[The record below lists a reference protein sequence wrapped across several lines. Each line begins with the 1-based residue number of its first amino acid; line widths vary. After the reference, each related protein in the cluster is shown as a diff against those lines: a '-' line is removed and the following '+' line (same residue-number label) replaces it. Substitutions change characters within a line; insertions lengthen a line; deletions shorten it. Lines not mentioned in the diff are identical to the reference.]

1 MSLSNPLPFFAICA
15 ISLAVASAIALAS
28 GFYRERLAESG
39 GRFEAIDGLRGF
51 LALGVLGGHAVT
63 MYSFHTSGVW
73 SGEIAPFYISAS
85 TAGVAVF
92 FMITGFLFWL
102 RLLRSAAGFDFRA
115 FFVARIQRL
124 APMYFVSVLMALA
137 VIFSLSGFALRVPPM
152 QLVRELQAWLSFGFI
167 HTGPVNG
174 VQEAH
179 SVNAV
184 YWTLGYEWAFYLA
197 LPFLALFA
205 RGAWS
210 VVLFVVVAFFS
221 IRAPIVLNFVYGAL
235 AAALVHNKT
244 LAGILDSLWLRPV
257 PLAALAAYFIAD
269 GYVHK
274 MLEGALLF
282 VFFIFVVHGYSAF
295 GLFLSRPAKILG
307 AISYSLYLTHC
318 IVLFLVVGAAD
329 RLLGLET
336 FGPTQ
341 YWLLVAAAAV
351 VTVVLSAVT
360 FQFVEYP
367 FMNPRGRAK
376 PKLGT
381 DPIFVKL

>member
-1 MSLSNPLPFFAICA
+1 MSLSDPLPFFAICA

-39 GRFEAIDGLRGF
+39 GRFEAIDGVRGF
-51 LALGVLGGHAVT
+51 LALGVLGGHAVS

-73 SGEIAPFYISAS
+73 SGDLAPFYSRAA

-102 RLLRSAAGFDFRA
+102 RLLRAGAGFDFRA
-115 FFVARIQRL
+115 FFVARIRRL
-124 APMYFVSVLMALA
+124 APMYFMSVLMALA
-137 VIFSLSGFALRVPPM
+137 VIFSVSGLALRVPPT
-152 QLVRELQAWLSFGFI
+152 QLLRELQAWLSFGFI

-184 YWTLGYEWAFYLA
+184 YWTLAYEWAFYLA

-210 VVLFVVVAFFS
+210 VILFVVVVFFS
-221 IRAPIVLNFVYGAL
+221 MRAPVVLNFVYGAL
-235 AAALVHNKT
+235 AANLVHHKLLDLRSPW
-244 LAGILDSLWLRPV
+244 LAPL
-257 PLAALAAYFIAD
+257 PLAALAVYFIAD

-274 MLEGALLF
+274 MVEGALLF
-282 VFFIFVVHGYSAF
+282 VFFVFVVHGHSAF

-318 IVLFLVVGAAD
+318 IVLFVVVGAAD
-329 RLLGLET
+329 RLLGLES

-341 YWLLVAAAAV
+341 YWLLVALAAV
-351 VTVVLSAVT
+351 ATVVLSAVT

-367 FMNPRGRAK
+367 FMNPKGRPVRPVAAQAA
-376 PKLGT
+376 
-381 DPIFVKL
+381 

>member
-51 LALGVLGGHAVT
+51 LALGVLGGHAVN
-63 MYSFHTSGVW
+63 MYSLYTSAVW
-73 SGEIAPFYISAS
+73 GGGLAPFYSRAA

-102 RLLRSAAGFDFRA
+102 RLLRSGAGFDFRA

-124 APMYFVSVLMALA
+124 APMYFASVLMALA
-137 VIFSLSGFALRVPPM
+137 VIFSLSGLALRVPPM

-184 YWTLGYEWAFYLA
+184 YWTLAYEWAFYLA

-210 VVLFVVVAFFS
+210 FVLFVVVAFFS

-244 LAGILDSLWLRPV
+244 LAGRLDSFWLRPV

-274 MLEGALLF
+274 LLEGALLF

-336 FGPTQ
+336 FGATQ

-360 FQFVEYP
+360 FQFVEHP

>member
-51 LALGVLGGHAVT
+51 LALGVLGGHAVN
-63 MYSFHTSGVW
+63 MYSLYTSAVW
-73 SGEIAPFYISAS
+73 GGGLAPFYSRAA

-102 RLLRSAAGFDFRA
+102 RLLRSGAGFDFRA

-124 APMYFVSVLMALA
+124 APMYFASVLMALA
-137 VIFSLSGFALRVPPM
+137 VIFSLSGLALRVPPM

-184 YWTLGYEWAFYLA
+184 YWTLAYEWAFYLA

-210 VVLFVVVAFFS
+210 FVLFVVVAFFS

-244 LAGILDSLWLRPV
+244 LAGRLDSFWLRPV

-274 MLEGALLF
+274 LLEGALLF

-360 FQFVEYP
+360 FQFVEHP

>member
-1 MSLSNPLPFFAICA
+1 MSLSDPLPFFAICA

-51 LALGVLGGHAVT
+51 LALGVLGGHAVN
-63 MYSFHTSGVW
+63 MYSLYTSGEW
-73 SGEIAPFYISAS
+73 GGGLAPFYNRAA
-85 TAGVAVF
+85 TAGVAIF

-102 RLLRSAAGFDFRA
+102 RLLRSGAAFDFRA
-115 FFVARIQRL
+115 FFASRIRRL
-124 APMYFVSVLMALA
+124 APMYFMSVLMALA
-137 VIFSLSGFALRVPPM
+137 VIFSLSGLALRVPPM

-179 SVNAV
+179 AVNAV
-184 YWTLGYEWAFYLA
+184 YWTLAYEWAFYLA

-210 VVLFVVVAFFS
+210 VVLFVAVAFFS
-221 IRAPIVLNFVYGAL
+221 IRAPVVLNFVYGAL
-235 AAALVHNKT
+235 AAALVHNKMLT
-244 LAGILDSLWLRPV
+244 LRSPWLGPV
-257 PLAALAAYFIAD
+257 PLAALATYFIAE
-269 GYVHK
+269 GYIHK
-274 MLEGALLF
+274 MLEPALLF
-282 VFFIFVVHGYSAF
+282 VFFLFVVHGYSAF

-318 IVLFLVVGAAD
+318 IVLFVVVGSAN
-329 RLLGLET
+329 GLIGIES

-341 YWLLVAAAAV
+341 YWLLAAFAAI

-367 FMNPRGRAK
+367 FMNPKGRA
-376 PKLGT
+376 
-381 DPIFVKL
+381 VRRVAAQAA

>member
-51 LALGVLGGHAVT
+51 LALGVLGGHAVNMHT
-63 MYSFHTSGVW
+63 LYTSGVW
-73 SGEIAPFYISAS
+73 GGGLAPFYSRAA

-102 RLLRSAAGFDFRA
+102 RLLRAGAGFDFRA
-115 FFVARIQRL
+115 FFAARIRRL
-124 APMYFVSVLMALA
+124 APMYFMSVLMALA
-137 VIFSLSGFALRVPPM
+137 VIFSVSGLALRVPPT

-184 YWTLGYEWAFYLA
+184 YWTLAYEWAFYLA

-210 VVLFVVVAFFS
+210 VVLFVVVVFFS
-221 IRAPIVLNFVYGAL
+221 MRAPVVLNFVYGAL
-235 AAALVHNKT
+235 AASLVHHKR
-244 LAGILDSLWLRPV
+244 LALRSPWLAPL
-257 PLAALAAYFIAD
+257 PLAALAVYFIAD

-274 MLEGALLF
+274 MVEGALLF
-282 VFFIFVVHGYSAF
+282 VFFIFVVHGHSAC

-318 IVLFLVVGAAD
+318 IVLFVVVGAAD
-329 RLLGLET
+329 RLLGLES

-341 YWLLVAAAAV
+341 YWLLVALAALA
-351 VTVVLSAVT
+351 TVVLSAVT

-367 FMNPRGRAK
+367 FMNPKGRAVR
-376 PKLGT
+376 P
-381 DPIFVKL
+381 VAAQAA

>member
-1 MSLSNPLPFFAICA
+1 MKK
-15 ISLAVASAIALAS
+15 
-28 GFYRERLAESG
+28 
-39 GRFEAIDGLRGF
+39 
-51 LALGVLGGHAVT
+51 
-63 MYSFHTSGVW
+63 
-73 SGEIAPFYISAS
+73 
-85 TAGVAVF
+85 TATPAVF

-102 RLLRSAAGFDFRA
+102 RLLRAGAGFDFRA
-115 FFVARIQRL
+115 FFVARIRRL
-124 APMYFVSVLMALA
+124 APMYFMSVLMALA
-137 VIFSLSGFALRVPPM
+137 VIFSVSGLALRVPPI
-152 QLVRELQAWLSFGFI
+152 QLVRELQAWLAFGFI

-184 YWTLGYEWAFYLA
+184 YWTLAYEWAFYLA

-221 IRAPIVLNFVYGAL
+221 MRAPVVLNFVYGAL
-235 AAALVHNKT
+235 AAALVHNKA
-244 LAGILDSLWLRPV
+244 LAGRLDSMWLKPV
-257 PLAALAAYFIAD
+257 PLAALAVYFIAD

-274 MLEGALLF
+274 MVEGALLF
-282 VFFIFVVHGYSAF
+282 VFFIFVVHGHSAF

-318 IVLFLVVGAAD
+318 IVLFVVVGAAD
-329 RLLGLET
+329 RLLGLES

-341 YWLLVAAAAV
+341 YWLLVALAAV

-367 FMNPRGRAK
+367 FMNPKGRPVRPVAAQAA
-376 PKLGT
+376 
-381 DPIFVKL
+381 

>member
-1 MSLSNPLPFFAICA
+1 MSLADPLPFFAICA

-28 GFYRERLAESG
+28 RFYRERLAESG

-51 LALGVLGGHAVT
+51 LALGVLGGHAVS

-73 SGEIAPFYISAS
+73 SGDLAPFYMRTA
-85 TAGVAVF
+85 TAGVAIF

-102 RLLRSAAGFDFRA
+102 RLLRSGAGFDFHA
-115 FFVARIQRL
+115 FFVARIRRL
-124 APMYFVSVLMALA
+124 APMYFMSVLMALA
-137 VIFSLSGFALRVPPM
+137 VIFSVSGLALRVPPT

-184 YWTLGYEWAFYLA
+184 YWTLAYEWAFYLA

-221 IRAPIVLNFVYGAL
+221 IRAPVVLNFVYGAL

-244 LAGILDSLWLRPV
+244 LAGRLDSLWLKPV
-257 PLAALAAYFIAD
+257 PLAALAVYFIAD
-269 GYVHK
+269 GYLHK
-274 MLEGALLF
+274 MVEGAALF
-282 VFFIFVVHGYSAF
+282 VFFIFVVQGYSAF

-318 IVLFLVVGAAD
+318 IVLFVVVGAAD
-329 RLLGLET
+329 RLLGLESL
-336 FGPTQ
+336 GPTQ
-341 YWLLVAAAAV
+341 YWLLVALAAV
-351 VTVVLSAVT
+351 ATVVLSAVT

-367 FMNPRGRAK
+367 FMNPKGR
-376 PKLGT
+376 PVR
-381 DPIFVKL
+381 PIAAQAA

>member
-1 MSLSNPLPFFAICA
+1 MSLSSPLPFFAICA

-39 GRFEAIDGLRGF
+39 GRFDAIDGLRGF
-51 LALGVLGGHAVT
+51 LALGVLGGHAVN
-63 MYSFHTSGVW
+63 MYALYTSGAW
-73 SGEIAPFYISAS
+73 GGGLAPFYSRAA

-102 RLLRSAAGFDFRA
+102 RLLRAGAGFDFRA
-115 FFVARIQRL
+115 FFVARIRRL
-124 APMYFVSVLMALA
+124 APMYFMSVLMALA
-137 VIFSLSGFALRVPPM
+137 VIFSVSGLALRVPPT

-184 YWTLGYEWAFYLA
+184 YWTLAYEWAFYLA

-210 VVLFVVVAFFS
+210 VVLFVVVVFFS
-221 IRAPIVLNFVYGAL
+221 LRAPVVLNFVYGAL
-235 AAALVHNKT
+235 AASLVHHKLLDLRSSW
-244 LAGILDSLWLRPV
+244 LAPL
-257 PLAALAAYFIAD
+257 PLAALAVYFMAD

-274 MLEGALLF
+274 MVEGALLF
-282 VFFIFVVHGYSAF
+282 VFFIFVVHGHSAF

-318 IVLFLVVGAAD
+318 IVLFVIVGAAD
-329 RLLGLET
+329 RLLGLES

-341 YWLLVAAAAV
+341 YWLLVALAAV
-351 VTVVLSAVT
+351 ATVVLSAVT

-367 FMNPRGRAK
+367 FMNPKGRPVRPVAAQAA
-376 PKLGT
+376 
-381 DPIFVKL
+381 

>member
-51 LALGVLGGHAVT
+51 LALGVLGGHAVN
-63 MYSFHTSGVW
+63 MYSLQTSGVW
-73 SGEIAPFYISAS
+73 GGGLAPFYSRAA

-102 RLLRSAAGFDFRA
+102 RVLRSGAGFDFQA
-115 FFVARIQRL
+115 FFVSRIRRL
-124 APMYFVSVLMALA
+124 APMYFMSVLMALA
-137 VIFSLSGFALRVPPM
+137 VIFSLSGLALRVPPV

-179 SVNAV
+179 AVNAV
-184 YWTLGYEWAFYLA
+184 YWTLAYEWAFYLA

-221 IRAPIVLNFVYGAL
+221 IRAPVVLNFVYGAL
-235 AAALVHNKT
+235 AAALVHNKVLDLKSPW
-244 LAGILDSLWLRPV
+244 LAPL

-269 GYVHK
+269 GHVHK
-274 MLEGALLF
+274 MLEPALLF
-282 VFFIFVVHGYSAF
+282 VFFIFVVRGYSAF

-318 IVLFLVVGAAD
+318 IVLFVVVGAAD
-329 RLLGLET
+329 HLVGLES

-341 YWLLVAAAAV
+341 YWLLVALAAV
-351 VTVVLSAVT
+351 LTVVVSALT
-360 FQFVEYP
+360 FQLVEYP
-367 FMNPRGRAK
+367 FMNPRGRA
-376 PKLGT
+376 LRR
-381 DPIFVKL
+381 VAAQAA

>member
-51 LALGVLGGHAVT
+51 LALGVLGGHAVN
-63 MYSFHTSGVW
+63 MYSLHTSGVW
-73 SGEIAPFYISAS
+73 GGGLAPFYSRAA
-85 TAGVAVF
+85 TAGVAIF

-102 RLLRSAAGFDFRA
+102 RLLRSGAGFDFQA
-115 FFVARIQRL
+115 FFVSRIRRI
-124 APMYFVSVLMALA
+124 APMYFMSVLMALA
-137 VIFSLSGFALRVPPM
+137 VIFSLSGLALRVPPL

-167 HTGPVNG
+167 QTGPLNG

-179 SVNAV
+179 AVNAV
-184 YWTLGYEWAFYLA
+184 YWTLAYEWAFYLA

-221 IRAPIVLNFVYGAL
+221 IRAPVVLNFVYGAL
-235 AAALVHNKT
+235 AAALVHNKVLNLKSPW
-244 LAGILDSLWLRPV
+244 LAPL
-257 PLAALAAYFIAD
+257 PLAALAAYFIAERS
-269 GYVHK
+269 VHK
-274 MLEGALLF
+274 MLEPALLF

-318 IVLFLVVGAAD
+318 IVLFVVVGAAD
-329 RLLGLET
+329 HLVGLES
-336 FGPTQ
+336 FGATQ
-341 YWLLVAAAAV
+341 YWLLVALAAV
-351 VTVVLSAVT
+351 LTVVVSAVT
-360 FQFVEYP
+360 FQFVEYR
-367 FMNPRGRAK
+367 FMNPKSRALR
-376 PKLGT
+376 P
-381 DPIFVKL
+381 VAAQAA